1 MAKLE
6 SSKGS
11 LSTKSTGLFTVKNN
25 WQTERCYSSKIDQYL
40 PEIKE
45 KYGFPSHVISYIANY
60 LNDREAIY
68 LIFRKLLFWQTEGL
82 KGYDLI
88 PKA

>member
-6 SSKGS
+6 SSKSS
-11 LSTKSTGLFTVKNN
+11 LSIKSTGLFTVKNN
-25 WQTERCYSSKIDQYL
+25 WQTERGYSSKIDQYL

-68 LIFRKLLFWQTEGL
+68 LIFWKLLFWQTEDL
-82 KGYDLI
+82 KG
-88 PKA
+88 